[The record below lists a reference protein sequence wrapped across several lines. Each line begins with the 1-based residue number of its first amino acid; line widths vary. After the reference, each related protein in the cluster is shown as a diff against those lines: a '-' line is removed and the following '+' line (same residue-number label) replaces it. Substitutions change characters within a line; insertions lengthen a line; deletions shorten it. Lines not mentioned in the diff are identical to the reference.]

1 MMTPYPGASVN
12 KTLWALS
19 SLNDLGQAITSTG
32 SFEKI
37 TKSGLYLILGT
48 LSAAHGAVFRF
59 DPELSRMMP
68 LARKGIP
75 ESLDISLQMNDKD
88 AQSWLLAPNVVEV
101 DALPEYLH
109 DFGRFNRVL
118 LSRAESAFLAP
129 LRVGE
134 RLVGILSVG
143 ARFSGGRYS
152 EDDRMILAMMCQQL
166 SIALH
171 NNQLFS
177 QLEKKVH
184 ENYRLYENLRG
195 IYNETIMAF
204 ATAID
209 AKDQYTR
216 GHSARVADY
225 AVAIGE
231 EVGLDKAELEGLHLA
246 GLLHDIGK
254 ITVDNTIIR
263 KTSCLSDEERKQMHR
278 HPAVGYEILSNIRFP
293 WGDLSTLTRHHHEKV
308 DGNGYPDGLRG
319 EDLPVGVRIIALADA
334 FDAMTTDRPYR
345 KQISL
350 EETLKEV
357 KRCMGT
363 HFDSEMA
370 RVLFRVLEREISGKE
385 NPRIIPHLKQEY
397 DPKRIKQLLLEYYI
411 EGPQC

>member
-1 MMTPYPGASVN
+1 MITPNPGVSVN

-19 SLNDLGQAITSTG
+19 SLNDLGQAITSNG
-32 SFEKI
+32 SFEQI

-48 LSAAHGAVFRF
+48 LSAAHGAIYRYH
-59 DPELSRMMP
+59 PELSRMVP

-75 ESLDISLQMNDKD
+75 ESLDISLQVTDKD
-88 AQSWLLAPNVVEV
+88 AQSWLLSPNVVEV
-101 DALPEYLH
+101 ASLPDYLD
-109 DFGRFNRVL
+109 DFAHVNRVVL
-118 LSRAESAFLAP
+118 NQAESAFLAP
-129 LRVGE
+129 LCVGE
-134 RLVGILSVG
+134 VLVGIISVG
-143 ARFSGGRYS
+143 ARFSGGEYS

-177 QLEKKVH
+177 QLENKVR

-209 AKDQYTR
+209 AKDSYTR

-231 EVGLDKAELEGLHLA
+231 EVGLDEAELEGLHLA

-263 KTSCLSDEERKQMHR
+263 KTSCLSDEETKEMHR
-278 HPAVGYEILSNIRFP
+278 HPAVGYEILSNIKFP
-293 WGDLSTLTRHHHEKV
+293 WGDLSTLARHHHEKV

-319 EDLPVGVRIIALADA
+319 EDLLVGVRIIALANA

-345 KQISL
+345 NQISL

-363 HFDSEMA
+363 HFDAEMA
-370 RVLFRVLEREISGKE
+370 RVLFRVLEQEISGKRE
-385 NPRIIPHLKQEY
+385 NPRIIPHLKQEF
-397 DPKRIKQLLLEYYI
+397 DPKRIKQLLLEYYL
-411 EGPQC
+411 